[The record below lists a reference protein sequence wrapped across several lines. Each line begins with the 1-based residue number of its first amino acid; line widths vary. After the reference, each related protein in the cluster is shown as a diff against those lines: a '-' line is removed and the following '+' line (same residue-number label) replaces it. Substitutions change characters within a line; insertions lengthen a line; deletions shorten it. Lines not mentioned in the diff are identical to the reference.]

1 MMDNETLF
9 SEFQELLYS
18 VAKLYSSTIL
28 NITNRRVGTYHTQTN
43 TDYADEI
50 GDALESYI
58 SQVKDQATSNQSGV
72 HDPGIP
78 PEMQRK
84 HTTSPN
90 SQSGVILD
98 SALSEFFKK
107 NMSYSKLSSPLEQ
120 KLKTT
125 AWDHTHSA
133 IRYAHMGDYTCAKL
147 HADLANS
154 AIHELGHYM
163 DEKDFISFKQAVS
176 QELQRK

>member
-1 MMDNETLF
+1 MDRQTLF

-18 VAKLYSSTIL
+18 VAKLYSTTIL
-28 NITNRRVGTYHTQTN
+28 NITNRRVSTYHTQTN

-58 SQVKDQATSNQSGV
+58 SQVKEQATSNHSGA

-78 PEMQRK
+78 AEMQHK
-84 HTTSPN
+84 NATSPN
-90 SQSGVILD
+90 AESSIIVD
-98 SALSEFFKK
+98 SALSDFFKK
-107 NMSYSKLSSPLEQ
+107 NMSYSELSSPLEQ

-147 HADLANS
+147 HADLASS

-163 DEKDFISFKQAVS
+163 DEADFISFKQAVS
-176 QELQRK
+176 QELQRKS